1 MQSLRGGN
9 KMTRSYNKS
18 FFSEKRA
25 NEFAKTIKKNSG
37 KDVRITSARDAFNQT
52 QYRVEWN

>member
-1 MQSLRGGN
+1 MP
-9 KMTRSYNKS
+9 RSYNKS

-25 NEFAKTIKKNSG
+25 NEFAKNIKKNGG

>member
-1 MQSLRGGN
+1 MS
-9 KMTRSYNKS
+9 RSYNKS

-25 NEFAKTIKKNSG
+25 NDFAKTIKKNGG